1 MWAVFLFNQ
10 TAIFLQVIKS
20 LGESLR
26 KSAKPGAGPG
36 YSFFSVTRAFNLTI
50 DDSSLIVTE
59 LGHGLLAVS
68 CEGLLISLLVIKF
81 IAVCF
86 VIEVKGRCGFSDY
99 FNPLRND
106 KKRV

>member
-1 MWAVFLFNQ
+1 MWAVFYLTNPRYFYKLSGVWGNPS
-10 TAIFLQVIKS
+10 ACPPSQVQA
-20 LGESLR
+20 R
-26 KSAKPGAGPG
+26 VT
-36 YSFFSVTRAFNLTI
+36 SFFSVTRAFNLTI

-86 VIEVKGRCGFSDY
+86 VIEVKGRYDFSD
-99 FNPLRND
+99 F
-106 KKRV
+106 